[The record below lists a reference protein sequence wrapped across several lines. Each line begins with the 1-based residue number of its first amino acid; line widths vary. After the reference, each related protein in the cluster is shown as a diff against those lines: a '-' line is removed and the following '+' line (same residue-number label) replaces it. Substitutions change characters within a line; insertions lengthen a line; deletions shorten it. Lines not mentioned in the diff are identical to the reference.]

1 MKCIKLYEKYTE
13 YLNEL
18 LLIIEN
24 RGDFDDVW
32 INEIRETYQLY
43 NEYGTAWE
51 FIHRLF
57 NDSELNC
64 ETKKMVDFL
73 NANLRD
79 HVIRRRN

>member
-1 MKCIKLYEKYTE
+1 MKYIKLYEQYTE

-32 INEIRETYQLY
+32 INDIRETYQLH

-51 FIHRLF
+51 FIRRLF
-57 NDSELNC
+57 NDNELNC

-73 NANLRD
+73 NANLID
-79 HVIRRRN
+79 HVIRQKN